1 MDYVCYDGT
10 GEIQAWYSMP
20 EGELPIAP
28 DGTTLLQATGKRE
41 THYVSNGQ
49 VTLYTPEEGARKA
62 STPSYPATWSNST
75 KTWTDLRSLAELKA
89 AKLLEI
95 NQGRAT
101 ANMGQFTYLGKQIA
115 CDRLSRSDIDAVN
128 GELALTGTFP
138 AGWPGGWKCVDNTYV
153 VIADKATWVA
163 FYQAMTAQG
172 TSNFLYAQSLKQQ
185 VVLATTATEIE
196 NITWV

>member
-20 EGELPIAP
+20 EGEIPTAP
-28 DGTTLLQATGKRE
+28 DGTTLLQVTGRRE

-49 VTLYTPEEGARKA
+49 LTPYTPEEGARKA
-62 STPSYPATWSNST
+62 STPNYPATWSNST

-95 NQGRAT
+95 NQGRAI

-128 GELALTGTFP
+128 GELALTDTFP

-153 VIADKATWVA
+153 AITDKSTWVA

-185 VVLATTATEIE
+185 VVLATTAAEIE